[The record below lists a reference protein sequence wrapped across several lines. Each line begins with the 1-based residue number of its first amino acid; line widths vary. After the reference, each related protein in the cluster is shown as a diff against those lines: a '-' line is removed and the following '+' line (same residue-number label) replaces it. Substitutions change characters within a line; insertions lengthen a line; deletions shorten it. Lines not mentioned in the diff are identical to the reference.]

1 MNNIEQ
7 INNIEQNVH
16 PSHYGGENNLYE
28 VIKVL
33 EAWGMDHDAYLW
45 NVIKYIAR
53 AGHKA
58 GNPPLQ
64 DLKKAAYYLNRRIES
79 LEGGSGSINQADD
92 GQDERKAKING

>member
-1 MNNIEQ
+1 MNNID
-7 INNIEQNVH
+7 QNVNH
-16 PSHYGGENNLYE
+16 PSHYGGKDNPYE

-33 EAWGMDHDAYLW
+33 EAQNLDHDTYLW

-64 DLKKAAYYLNRRIES
+64 DLKKAAYYLNRRIEC
-79 LEGGSGSINQADD
+79 LQKVTETDEMTVAD
-92 GQDERKAKING
+92 